1 MKEIS
6 GINEIVESYD
16 SFIIDLW
23 GVVHDGTQ
31 LYPGALETI
40 KTLNEL
46 GKKIVFL
53 TNAPRRSQ
61 AAEIVLNSLGVTKD
75 LYITVVSSG
84 EVAYS
89 YASSGDYGKSYYYLG
104 PGKDENILAGSEIVK
119 TDYAFADFI
128 LCTGFEYDFQP
139 SHEIEPIL
147 QELAA
152 RKLKMLCVN
161 PDYEVVK
168 IDGTRML
175 CAGAVAQKYEEL
187 GGEVIYIGK
196 PFEEVYKFAHKAL
209 GAPEKSKVLA
219 IGDSVRNDIKGA
231 NNFGV
236 DCVLVLSGLLRG
248 DSQKLNATLK
258 EFDAQPEFISPG
270 LLFAC

>member
-1 MKEIS
+1 MREIS
-6 GINEIVESYD
+6 VLEEIVQNYD
-16 SFIIDLW
+16 AFIIDLW

-31 LYPGALETI
+31 LYPGALDAI
-40 KTLNEL
+40 KKLNEL
-46 GKKIVFL
+46 NKKIVFL
-53 TNAPRRSQ
+53 TNAPRRAQ
-61 AAEIVLNSLGVTKD
+61 AAEVVLNELGVTKD
-75 LYITVVSSG
+75 LYLQVVSSG
-84 EVAYS
+84 EVAYK
-89 YASSGDYGKSYYYLG
+89 YAASGTHGKSYFYLG

-139 SHEIEPIL
+139 SHEIEPVL
-147 QELAA
+147 QELAG

-196 PFEEVYKFAHKAL
+196 PFEEVYKFAHTAL
-209 GAPEKSKVLA
+209 GAPEKSRVLA

-248 DSQKLNATLK
+248 DSEKLNATLR

-270 LLFAC
+270 LIYS